1 MLDYTRTEIVA
12 GIFVVGGLLALAY
25 LSISIGGLK
34 IMPAHTYEV
43 SARFSNLG
51 DLKLRAPIKLAGV
64 TVGQVRK
71 IRLANYYGEV
81 EMAID
86 QALVLPEDTIASIST
101 AGLLGESYVS
111 LSPGAADRNLSPGGR
126 ITHTEP
132 AVNVVDLIS
141 KYAFGGVGAGG
152 ASGSSGAADRPNPK
166 GAAPPAAPPQKRKEQ
181 SP

>member
-12 GIFVVGGLLALAY
+12 GTFVVGGLLALAY

-34 IMPAHTYEV
+34 IMPAHTYAI
-43 SARFSNLG
+43 SARFSNIG
-51 DLKLRAPIKLAGV
+51 DLKVRAPIKLAGV

-71 IRLANYYGEV
+71 IRLANYYAEV
-81 EMAID
+81 EMAVD
-86 QALVLPEDTIASIST
+86 QTLVLPEDTIASIST
-101 AGLLGESYVS
+101 AGLLGEAYVS
-111 LSPGAADRNLSPGGR
+111 LSPGAADRNLARAGR

-141 KYAFGGVGAGG
+141 KYAFGGAGSGG
-152 ASGSSGAADRPNPK
+152 ASGSSDHATSKDT
-166 GAAPPAAPPQKRKEQ
+166 APPAPPKRKEQ

>member
-34 IMPAHTYEV
+34 IMPAHTYNV
-43 SARFSNLG
+43 SARFSNIG
-51 DLKLRAPIKLAGV
+51 DLKVRAPIKLAGV

-71 IRLANYYGEV
+71 IRLSNYYAEV
-81 EMAID
+81 EMAVD
-86 QALVLPEDTIASIST
+86 QTLALPEDTIASIST

-111 LSPGAADRNLSPGGR
+111 LSPGAADRNLPPAGR

-152 ASGSSGAADRPNPK
+152 TSGSSGSSS
-166 GAAPPAAPPQKRKEQ
+166 PPSPRGTASPGAPPQKRKEQ

>member
-1 MLDYTRTEIVA
+1 MLDYTRTEIIA

-43 SARFSNLG
+43 SARFSNIG
-51 DLKLRAPIKLAGV
+51 DLKVRAPIKVAGV
-64 TVGQVRK
+64 TVGQVRR
-71 IRLANYYGEV
+71 IRLADYYAEV
-81 EMAID
+81 EMAVD
-86 QALVLPEDTIASIST
+86 RALVLPEDTIASIST

-111 LSPGAADRNLSPGGR
+111 LSPGAADRNLPPEGR

-141 KYAFGGVGAGG
+141 KYAFGGAGSG
-152 ASGSSGAADRPNPK
+152 GTSGSSGSSNHASPRSN
-166 GAAPPAAPPQKRKEQ
+166 APPAASPQKRKEP

>member
-1 MLDYTRTEIVA
+1 MLDYTRTEIAA

-25 LSISIGGLK
+25 LSISIGGIK

-43 SARFSNLG
+43 SARFSNIG
-51 DLKLRAPIKLAGV
+51 DLKVRAPIKLAGV
-64 TVGQVRK
+64 TVGPVRR
-71 IRLANYYGEV
+71 IRLANYYAEV
-81 EMAID
+81 EMAVD

-111 LSPGAADRNLSPGGR
+111 LSPGAADRNLAPGGR

-141 KYAFGGVGAGG
+141 KYAFGGTGNGG
-152 ASGSSGAADRPNPK
+152 SSGSSDHPSSK
-166 GAAPPAAPPQKRKEQ
+166 GPSPPATPPQKRKEQ

>member
-1 MLDYTRTEIVA
+1 MLDYTRTEIIA

-34 IMPAHTYEV
+34 IMPAHTYEI
-43 SARFSNLG
+43 SARFSNIG
-51 DLKLRAPIKLAGV
+51 DLKARAPIKLAGV

-71 IRLANYYGEV
+71 IRLANYYAEV
-81 EMAID
+81 EMAVD
-86 QALVLPEDTIASIST
+86 QTLVLPEDTIASIST

-111 LSPGAADRNLSPGGR
+111 LSPGAADRNLAPAGR
-126 ITHTEP
+126 ITQTQP

-141 KYAFGGVGAGG
+141 KYAFGATGGGG
-152 ASGSSGAADRPNPK
+152 ASGGSDHPSPK
-166 GAAPPAAPPQKRKEQ
+166 GTAPPVAPPQKRKDQ

>member
-25 LSISIGGLK
+25 LSISIGGFK
-34 IMPAHTYEV
+34 IMPAHTYQV
-43 SARFSNLG
+43 SARFSNIG
-51 DLKLRAPIKLAGV
+51 DLKVRAPIKVAGV

-71 IRLANYYGEV
+71 IRLANYYAEV
-81 EMAID
+81 EITVD

-101 AGLLGESYVS
+101 AGLLGEAYVS
-111 LSPGAADRNLSPGGR
+111 LSPGAADRNLPPAGR

-152 ASGSSGAADRPNPK
+152 TSGSSGSSNPPSPR
-166 GAAPPAAPPQKRKEQ
+166 GTASPGAPPQKRKEQ

>member
-43 SARFSNLG
+43 SARFSNIG
-51 DLKLRAPIKLAGV
+51 DLKVRAPIKLAGV
-64 TVGQVRK
+64 NVGQVRK
-71 IRLANYYGEV
+71 VRLANYYAEV

-111 LSPGAADRNLSPGGR
+111 LSPGAADRNLPPAGR

-141 KYAFGGVGAGG
+141 KYAFGGVGSGG
-152 ASGSSGAADRPNPK
+152 ASGSSGTADHPSAK
-166 GAAPPAAPPQKRKEQ
+166 GAAPPAPPQKRKEQ

>member
-25 LSISIGGLK
+25 LSISIGGIK

-43 SARFSNLG
+43 SARFSNIG
-51 DLKLRAPIKLAGV
+51 DLKVRAPIKLAGV
-64 TVGQVRK
+64 TVGQVRE
-71 IRLANYYGEV
+71 IRLANYYAEV
-81 EMAID
+81 EMAVD
-86 QALVLPEDTIASIST
+86 RALVLPEDTIASIST

-111 LSPGAADRNLSPGGR
+111 LSPGASDRNLPPAGR

-141 KYAFGGVGAGG
+141 KYAFGGAGSDG
-152 ASGSSGAADRPNPK
+152 TSGGSAGSDSPK
-166 GAAPPAAPPQKRKEQ
+166 TKGTAPPAASPQKRKEQ

>member
-25 LSISIGGLK
+25 LSVSIGGFK
-34 IMPAHTYEV
+34 IMPAHTYDI
-43 SARFSNLG
+43 SARFSNIG
-51 DLKLRAPIKLAGV
+51 DLKVRAPIKVAGV
-64 TVGQVRK
+64 TVGQVRA
-71 IRLANYYGEV
+71 IRLANYYAEV
-81 EMAID
+81 EMAVD
-86 QALVLPEDTIASIST
+86 QTLVLPEDTIASIST

-111 LSPGAADRNLSPGGR
+111 LSPGAADRNLPPAGR

-141 KYAFGGVGAGG
+141 KYAFGGAGSG
-152 ASGSSGAADRPNPK
+152 GTSGSSDHPSPGGGAA
-166 GAAPPAAPPQKRKEQ
+166 PAAPPQKRKER

>member
-1 MLDYTRTEIVA
+1 MLDYTKTEIVA
-12 GIFVVGGLLALAY
+12 GVFVVGGLLALAY

-34 IMPAHTYEV
+34 IMPAHTYDI
-43 SARFSNLG
+43 SARFSNIG
-51 DLKLRAPIKLAGV
+51 DLKVRAPIKLAGV

-71 IRLANYYGEV
+71 IGLANYYAEV
-81 EMAID
+81 EMAVD
-86 QALVLPEDTIASIST
+86 RTLVLPEDTIASIST

-111 LSPGAADRNLSPGGR
+111 LSPGAADRNLPPAGR

-141 KYAFGGVGAGG
+141 KYAFGSAGSGG
-152 ASGSSGAADRPNPK
+152 ASGNSDHATSK
-166 GAAPPAAPPQKRKEQ
+166 GTAPPTPQKRKEQ

>member
-34 IMPAHTYEV
+34 IMPAHTYAI
-43 SARFSNLG
+43 SARFSNIG
-51 DLKLRAPIKLAGV
+51 DLKVRAPIKLAGV
-64 TVGQVRK
+64 TVGQVRR
-71 IRLANYYGEV
+71 IRLANYYAEV
-81 EMAID
+81 EMAVD
-86 QALVLPEDTIASIST
+86 RALVLPEDTIASIST
-101 AGLLGESYVS
+101 AGLLGEAYVS
-111 LSPGAADRNLSPGGR
+111 LSPGAADRNLAPAGR

-141 KYAFGGVGAGG
+141 KYAFGATGG
-152 ASGSSGAADRPNPK
+152 GGSSGSSDHPSPK
-166 GAAPPAAPPQKRKEQ
+166 GASPPAAPPPKRKEQ